1 MKYFIVSL
9 ALSLLFLNACK
20 DGPVTQTTTI
30 PDNASAF
37 LFNGAV
43 GTVYSYK
50 TTGILVDTNGIE
62 TKAGGEIISI
72 TITKNISTNSDGRK
86 YLLYSVTGGDTKSFI
101 ADENTLCLGNTDA
114 SRRYKVYL
122 QKPFT
127 ENAEFSRDT
136 ISNGSNN
143 MKIIDVNKQI
153 TVPAGTFIGIGAVE
167 SSYDTVSFPKR
178 ITLDK
183 NWYSEG
189 NGVIRGEN
197 IRTRTYQSGK
207 KSTETM
213 IIELISI
220 TKP

>member
-20 DGPVTQTTTI
+20 DDPITQTTTI

-50 TTGILVDTNGIE
+50 TTGIIVDTNGVE
-62 TKAGGEIISI
+62 TKAGGEIVKI
-72 TITKNISTNSDGRK
+72 TIAKSVSTNSDGRK
-86 YLLYSVTGGDTKSFI
+86 YLIYTVIGGDNKSFI

-153 TVPAGTFIGIGAVE
+153 TIPAGTFTGIGAVE
-167 SSYDTVSFPKR
+167 TSYDTVSFPKK

-183 NWYSEG
+183 NWYAEG

-197 IRTRTYQSGK
+197 IRTYTYQSGK